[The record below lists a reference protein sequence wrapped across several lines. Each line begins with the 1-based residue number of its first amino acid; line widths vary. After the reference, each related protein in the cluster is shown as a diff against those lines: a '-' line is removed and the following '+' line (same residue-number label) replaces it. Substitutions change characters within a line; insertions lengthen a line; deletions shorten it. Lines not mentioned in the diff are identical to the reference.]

1 MSWTYQGQVVNELP
15 EDCVGYVYLI
25 TNIASGKKYIGKKL
39 SKFSKTTYKT
49 IKLKNGNKKRKKIK
63 SKIESDWQTYYGS
76 NTVLT
81 EEVKNLGSHN
91 FNRQILKYCYSK
103 NELNY
108 YEAKYQFDYGVLLS
122 DDWYN
127 EWISVKVR
135 KVKQLI
141 HHG

>member
-1 MSWTYQGQVVNELP
+1 VTWLFEDKQIENLQYNLVVFL
-15 EDCVGYVYLI
+15 YII
-25 TNIASGKKYIGKKL
+25 TNKLSGRKYIGKKL
-39 SKFSKTTYKT
+39 SKFKK
-49 IKLKNGNKKRKKIK
+49 IKLKTSRLKNGSKKKTKIRYE
-63 SKIESDWQTYYGS
+63 IDSDWQTYYGS